1 MRLAYFFDIFGFC
14 FIPDGDKIAV
24 IGKQCSVKVVAAGI
38 IRADFKTE
46 AAFEALGGII
56 LMAEVFILLRLIFS
70 DEDIGAFEIFVNGT
84 AIDDQVMNDRELSQ
98 RTNRY
103 NVAFQIF

>member
-1 MRLAYFFDIFGFC
+1 MRFIYFLNIFCFG

-24 IGKQCSVKVVAAGI
+24 IGKQCSVKVVADGI
-38 IRADFKTE
+38 IRADSKAET
-46 AAFEALGGII
+46 AFEALGGII

-84 AIDDQVMNDRELSQ
+84 AIDD
-98 RTNRY
+98 
-103 NVAFQIF
+103 